1 MTRTITICTIL
12 QYLNDIKDIKYLNG
26 HRLDINIQS
35 IIIDRPTENFTFKRD
50 CLKNVTV
57 YSQSILLNN

>member
-1 MTRTITICTIL
+1 MTRTITVCTIL
-12 QYLNDIKDIKYLNG
+12 QYNNDIKDIKYLNG

-35 IIIDRPTENFTFKRD
+35 IIIDDREFHFD

-57 YSQSILLNN
+57 YSQYIF